1 MKKHSVIIDCDT
13 GTDDAVAIIAAL
25 GSEELDIR
33 AITTVCGNVDLAY
46 TAANTL
52 NLVRMLGFD
61 TPVARGAERP
71 LLRDITQLRASDKEA
86 PGGFGTHG
94 QTGMGNV
101 RLLESS
107 DSFYEKNAVETIY
120 EQAVQCKGEL
130 EIIALGPQTNLAL
143 ALNVYPEL
151 KRMIKC
157 IYFMG
162 GAVEGGNSSAVAEF
176 NIFFD
181 PEAAKIV
188 FGSGIPLVMV
198 GLDVTRKIVLTPDIL
213 EYMCCVNPQMGE
225 RIRNITRFYFD
236 FHWKQEGIIG
246 CVINDPLAV
255 AYFIDR
261 TLCSGMEACTRI
273 ATEGL
278 CIGQSVVDRFDFW
291 KGHKNSY
298 ILTRTSPLSFMQMFF
313 DRVLGVPDKT
323 SLPMLEQIM
332 KGDVL

>member
-101 RLLESS
+101 RLMESS

-151 KRMIKC
+151 KRMIK
-157 IYFMG
+157 
-162 GAVEGGNSSAVAEF
+162 
-176 NIFFD
+176 
-181 PEAAKIV
+181 
-188 FGSGIPLVMV
+188 
-198 GLDVTRKIVLTPDIL
+198 
-213 EYMCCVNPQMGE
+213 
-225 RIRNITRFYFD
+225 
-236 FHWKQEGIIG
+236 
-246 CVINDPLAV
+246 
-255 AYFIDR
+255 
-261 TLCSGMEACTRI
+261 
-273 ATEGL
+273 
-278 CIGQSVVDRFDFW
+278 
-291 KGHKNSY
+291 
-298 ILTRTSPLSFMQMFF
+298 
-313 DRVLGVPDKT
+313 
-323 SLPMLEQIM
+323 
-332 KGDVL
+332 

>member
-101 RLLESS
+101 RLMESS

-198 GLDVTRKIVLTPDIL
+198 GLDVTRKIVLTPDLL
-213 EYMCCVNPQMGE
+213 EYMCRLNKETGE
-225 RIRNITRFYFD
+225 FVKKITKFYFD
-236 FHWKQEGIIG
+236 FHWEWEHIIG

-255 AYFIDR
+255 AYFINPE
-261 TLCSGMEACTRI
+261 LCKGFDSYVQIE
-273 ATEGL
+273 TEGISL
-278 CIGQSVVDRFDFW
+278 GQSVVDSMNFYR
-291 KGHKNSY
+291 KASNARV
-298 ILTRTSPLSFMQMFF
+298 LTEVDVYGFFQMFLSRIL
-313 DRVLGVPDKT
+313 DQEPEKLDILQDLIR
-323 SLPMLEQIM
+323 
-332 KGDVL
+332 GDLK

>member
-157 IYFMG
+157 MHLFYGRSRGRRKFQRG
-162 GAVEGGNSSAVAEF
+162 G
-176 NIFFD
+176 
-181 PEAAKIV
+181 
-188 FGSGIPLVMV
+188 
-198 GLDVTRKIVLTPDIL
+198 
-213 EYMCCVNPQMGE
+213 
-225 RIRNITRFYFD
+225 RI
-236 FHWKQEGIIG
+236 
-246 CVINDPLAV
+246 
-255 AYFIDR
+255 
-261 TLCSGMEACTRI
+261 
-273 ATEGL
+273 
-278 CIGQSVVDRFDFW
+278 
-291 KGHKNSY
+291 
-298 ILTRTSPLSFMQMFF
+298 
-313 DRVLGVPDKT
+313 
-323 SLPMLEQIM
+323 
-332 KGDVL
+332 

>member
-25 GSEELDIR
+25 GSEELEIR

-198 GLDVTRKIVLTPDIL
+198 GLDVTLRAVLSDSDCNGIRGIGTTASDIAADL
-213 EYMCCVNPQMGE
+213 LDFMRMRRDVYKGEDVVMHDALAVMAICRPEYLRTHDYYVDVECAGTYTYGHTYVQKS
-225 RIRNITRFYFD
+225 TRFSNNMPN
-236 FHWKQEGIIG
+236 
-246 CVINDPLAV
+246 CRV
-255 AYFIDR
+255 ALDVD
-261 TLCSGMEACTRI
+261 SGAFAAWMKNCIRQCAASGTMDKKVLEA
-273 ATEGL
+273 
-278 CIGQSVVDRFDFW
+278 
-291 KGHKNSY
+291 
-298 ILTRTSPLSFMQMFF
+298 
-313 DRVLGVPDKT
+313 
-323 SLPMLEQIM
+323 
-332 KGDVL
+332 

>member
-61 TPVARGAERP
+61 TPV
-71 LLRDITQLRASDKEA
+71 
-86 PGGFGTHG
+86 
-94 QTGMGNV
+94 
-101 RLLESS
+101 
-107 DSFYEKNAVETIY
+107 

-198 GLDVTRKIVLTPDIL
+198 GLDVTLRAVLSDSDCNGIRGIGTTASDIAADL
-213 EYMCCVNPQMGE
+213 LDFMRMRRDVYKGEDVVMHDALAVMAICRPEYLRTHDYYVDVECAGTYTYGHTYVQKS
-225 RIRNITRFYFD
+225 TRFSNNMPN
-236 FHWKQEGIIG
+236 
-246 CVINDPLAV
+246 CRV
-255 AYFIDR
+255 ALDVD
-261 TLCSGMEACTRI
+261 SGAFAAWMKNCIRQCAASGTMDKKVLEA
-273 ATEGL
+273 
-278 CIGQSVVDRFDFW
+278 
-291 KGHKNSY
+291 
-298 ILTRTSPLSFMQMFF
+298 
-313 DRVLGVPDKT
+313 
-323 SLPMLEQIM
+323 
-332 KGDVL
+332 